1 VLEWD
6 KLCDVVASFARTS
19 LGREATKKKLWSL
32 DQSFSESLKL
42 LDETDAA
49 IKMLEHGSFC
59 LDLSS
64 IHISL
69 VESGIRHAKRRLSLR
84 ADQAL
89 EVASLL
95 RFFENLQLDLKAA
108 IKQDGD
114 WYKRFMPLSE
124 LIVHPVIN
132 RSFVKLVEQVIDPDG
147 TIKDSASSALRQSRE
162 RVQTLERKLQQLLDA
177 IIRSQKDDESVML
190 AAEIDGRWCI
200 QMSSNQLTSVNG
212 LLLSRWRDCGGAN
225 SCGVYE

>member
-69 VESGIRHAKRRLSLR
+69 VSFII
-84 ADQAL
+84 
-89 EVASLL
+89 
-95 RFFENLQLDLKAA
+95 FNL
-108 IKQDGD
+108 
-114 WYKRFMPLSE
+114 
-124 LIVHPVIN
+124 
-132 RSFVKLVEQVIDPDG
+132 
-147 TIKDSASSALRQSRE
+147 
-162 RVQTLERKLQQLLDA
+162 
-177 IIRSQKDDESVML
+177 
-190 AAEIDGRWCI
+190 
-200 QMSSNQLTSVNG
+200 
-212 LLLSRWRDCGGAN
+212 
-225 SCGVYE
+225 